1 MEDNLKEL
9 IRLFYEDKQQL
20 DKCKKSTEE
29 YNKEIKEGMAELG
42 VNDFVSND
50 LIAKINTQYRES
62 FDEDKLLNKLK
73 ELGVTTPIKQKEYVD
88 MDELEN
94 VIYNNVLDA
103 SELSSCKIVKE
114 VVVLKV
120 SKQKEKKK

>member
-20 DKCKKSTEE
+20 DKCKKSTEA

-42 VNDFVSND
+42 VNDFVSDD

-94 VIYNNVLDA
+94 VIYNNILDA